1 MTVQFCKKCLMP
13 NTKPGL
19 ILDEKGVCQACNNY
33 ERRKTID
40 YKARW
45 KELEQLA
52 DKYRSNDGAND
63 CIITVSGGKDSH
75 YQVYVFTRLLN
86 MHPLLISVSD
96 PFTHTK
102 AGEHNFRN
110 IADAF
115 DCDLVALHQ
124 NPNLVRRMM
133 KIAFEEMGSPTWP
146 VDRAIYTFP
155 IQEAIRRDIPLVVY
169 GENVSFEYGGVQQAE
184 TPSAMRQIDN
194 DVVKKKDWDFWF
206 KHGVRKEE
214 INMML
219 QPTQEAIDKAKLD
232 PIFLSYFAK
241 WDGYE
246 HYQIAKR
253 FGFRD
258 IAHEWKREGF
268 IEDYDQVD
276 SYAYLVHPWLKYP
289 KFGFARA
296 TDVSGYWIRSGKIT
310 LKEAAQLIKD
320 HDHKLDQRALDDF
333 LQFTGY
339 TDEYFWYIVDKF
351 YNRELFEKNGDDIW
365 TLKNPSWRGII

>member
-1 MTVQFCKKCLMP
+1 
-13 NTKPGL
+13 
-19 ILDEKGVCQACNNY
+19 
-33 ERRKTID
+33 
-40 YKARW
+40 
-45 KELEQLA
+45 
-52 DKYRSNDGAND
+52 
-63 CIITVSGGKDSH
+63 
-75 YQVYVFTRLLN
+75 
-86 MHPLLISVSD
+86 
-96 PFTHTK
+96 
-102 AGEHNFRN
+102 
-110 IADAF
+110 
-115 DCDLVALHQ
+115 
-124 NPNLVRRMM
+124 M

-351 YNRELFEKNGDDIW
+351 YNRELFEKNSDDIW